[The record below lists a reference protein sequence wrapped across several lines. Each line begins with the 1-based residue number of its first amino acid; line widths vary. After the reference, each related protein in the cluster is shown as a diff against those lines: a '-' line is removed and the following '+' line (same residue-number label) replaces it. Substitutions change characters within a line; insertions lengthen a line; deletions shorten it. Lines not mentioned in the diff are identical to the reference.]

1 MKTLY
6 FEFADNT
13 YERATVSGEAPYGPM
28 RKMCSANRIWEEAN
42 GEVRFIKNRYLDPDT
57 EVDMQEFMW
66 VKLKV

>member
-1 MKTLY
+1 MKTHY

-13 YERATVSGEAPYGPM
+13 YERTTGLAETLYGSLG
-28 RKMCSANRIWEEAN
+28 KMYRANRIWEESN
-42 GEVRFIKNRYLDPDT
+42 GEVRFIKNRYLGPDS